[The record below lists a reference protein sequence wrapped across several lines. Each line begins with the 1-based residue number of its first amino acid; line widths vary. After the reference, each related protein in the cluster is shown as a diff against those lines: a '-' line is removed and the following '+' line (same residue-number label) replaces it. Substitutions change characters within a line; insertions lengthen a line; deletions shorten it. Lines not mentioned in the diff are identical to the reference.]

1 MKKILIQ
8 DEIIGSLGK
17 KLGKQPTAVARMIR
31 RIASCTTT
39 RDTVFQVI
47 DVITNKYY
55 YIQYL
60 CLFIK
65 EKKTKV
71 DI

>member
-1 MKKILIQ
+1 MIHKIALR
-8 DEIIGSLGK
+8 
-17 KLGKQPTAVARMIR
+17 TAE
-31 RIASCTTT
+31 

-47 DVITNKYY
+47 DVIKNKYH

-60 CLFIK
+60 CLFRK

-71 DI
+71 DRIFKLKD